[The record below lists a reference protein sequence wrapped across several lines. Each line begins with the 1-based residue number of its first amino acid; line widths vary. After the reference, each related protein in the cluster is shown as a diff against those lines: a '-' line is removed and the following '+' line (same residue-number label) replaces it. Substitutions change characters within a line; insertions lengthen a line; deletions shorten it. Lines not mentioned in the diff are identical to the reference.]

1 MIPHQPIQAALTVFP
16 AGGTVAGMT
25 RRTLIIGLVTLL
37 AAAAM
42 AVVFV
47 TSATAATTVP
57 TESVLEAKSMS
68 AGYELGA
75 GCPFGGH

>member
-1 MIPHQPIQAALTVFP
+1 MTGSRLS
-16 AGGTVAGMT
+16 GRVADVT

-47 TSATAATTVP
+47 TSATGAATVQTTAPAVEVQQSP
-57 TESVLEAKSMS
+57 STD
-68 AGYELGA
+68 YDLGA
-75 GCPFGGH
+75 DCPLSGHGP

>member
-1 MIPHQPIQAALTVFP
+1 MLPGV
-16 AGGTVAGMT
+16 T

-47 TSATAATTVP
+47 TSATGAATVQTAPAVEVQQSP
-57 TESVLEAKSMS
+57 STD
-68 AGYELGA
+68 YDLGA
-75 GCPFGGH
+75 DCPLSGHGP

>member
-1 MIPHQPIQAALTVFP
+1 
-16 AGGTVAGMT
+16 MT

-57 TESVLEAKSMS
+57 AESVLEATSIS